1 MKRYCIFFLVF
12 LVFSCHSAQK
22 NDSDKKIPIRTVEI
36 EYAQGFSIEYYDNYT
51 MLTIRNPWQGAKEIQ
66 YRYALVNKE
75 NASVTIPKDAKKIL
89 TPLRKVICLSTSHI
103 AFIDVLGETQ
113 SIKGVSGTKFVNNEE
128 LSIKIKQNK
137 IKDVGYENHLNYEL
151 IASVNPDLVI
161 TYGVGSE
168 VASYNH
174 KLNDL
179 GIETMI
185 IPEYLETHPLGKL
198 EWIKFI
204 AALYDKEEKANVY
217 FQAVEKEY
225 LRLVDKV
232 SLVEDQPRVLFGL
245 PWKETW
251 YVPGGNSFLAK
262 MVHDAGGDYLW
273 NESSSRESIPL
284 DIEYVFVKANDADIW
299 LNTGTVKHKDEILKI
314 DSRFKDFNPFNKGL
328 IYNNNMQE
336 NRWGGNDYWET
347 GTVEPH
353 IILKDLIKIFH
364 PELLPKHTLVYY
376 RYIDE

>member
-12 LVFSCHSAQK
+12 LLFSCHSAQK
-22 NDSDKKIPIRTVEI
+22 NDSGEKNQVSTVEI
-36 EYAQGFSIEYYDNYT
+36 EYAKGFSIEHYDNYR

-66 YRYALVNKE
+66 YRYALVNRE
-75 NASVTIPKDAKKIL
+75 QVPAAIPNDAKIIQ

-103 AFIDVLGETQ
+103 AFIDVLGEIQ

-128 LSIKIKQNK
+128 LSIKIKKNE

-151 IASVNPDLVI
+151 IASINPDLVI

-204 AALYDKEEKANVY
+204 AELYDKEDKAKEY
-217 FQAVEKEY
+217 FQEVEKEY
-225 LRLVDKV
+225 LRLVEMASSVDT
-232 SLVEDQPRVLFGL
+232 QPKVLFGL

-262 MVHDAGGDYLW
+262 MVNDAGGDYIW
-273 NESSSRESIPL
+273 SESSSRESIPL
-284 DIEYVFVKANDADIW
+284 DIEHVFLKAGDADAW
-299 LNTGTVKHKDEILKI
+299 LNTGTVKQINEILKI
-314 DSRFKDFNPFNKGL
+314 DNRFKDFTPFKKGQ
-328 IYNNNMQE
+328 IYNNNLRE
-336 NRWGGNDYWET
+336 NEWGGNDYWET

-353 IILKDLIKIFH
+353 IILKDMIKIFH
-364 PELLPKHTLVYY
+364 PELLPNHALVYY
-376 RYIDE
+376 RYIDG

>member
-204 AALYDKEEKANVY
+204 AALYDKKEKADEY
-217 FQAVEKEY
+217 FQQIENEY
-225 LRLVDKV
+225 NHLGELVV
-232 SLVEDQPRVLFGL
+232 S
-245 PWKETW
+245 
-251 YVPGGNSFLAK
+251 
-262 MVHDAGGDYLW
+262 
-273 NESSSRESIPL
+273 
-284 DIEYVFVKANDADIW
+284 VKR
-299 LNTGTVKHKDEILKI
+299 K
-314 DSRFKDFNPFNKGL
+314 
-328 IYNNNMQE
+328 
-336 NRWGGNDYWET
+336 
-347 GTVEPH
+347 
-353 IILKDLIKIFH
+353 
-364 PELLPKHTLVYY
+364 
-376 RYIDE
+376 

>member
-137 IKDVGYENHLNYEL
+137 IKDVGYENHLNYE
-151 IASVNPDLVI
+151 IITSINPDLVI

-204 AALYDKEEKANVY
+204 AELYDKKEKADEY
-217 FQAVEKEY
+217 FQEVEKEY
-225 LRLVDKV
+225 LRLVEMASSVDN
-232 SLVEDQPRVLFGL
+232 QPKVLFGL

-262 MVHDAGGDYLW
+262 MVSDAGGNYIW

-284 DIEYVFVKANDADIW
+284 DLEYVFVKANDADIW
-299 LNTGTVKHKDEILKI
+299 LNTGTVKHKDEVLKI
-314 DSRFKDFNPFNKGL
+314 DSRFKDFTPFNKGV
-328 IYNNNMQE
+328 IYNNNMRE
-336 NRWGGNDYWET
+336 NRWNGNDYWET

>member
-353 IILKDLIKIFH
+353 VILKDLIKIFH
-364 PELLPKHTLVYY
+364 PELLPKHTMVYY

>member
-336 NRWGGNDYWET
+336 NRWGVT
-347 GTVEPH
+347 
-353 IILKDLIKIFH
+353 IIGKPVL
-364 PELLPKHTLVYY
+364 
-376 RYIDE
+376 

>member
-1 MKRYCIFFLVF
+1 MKRYNIFFLVF
-12 LVFSCHSAQK
+12 LLFSCHPAQK
-22 NDSDKKIPIRTVEI
+22 KDSDEKLPFRTIEI

-51 MLTIRNPWQGAKEIQ
+51 MLTISNPWQGAKEIQ
-66 YRYALVNKE
+66 YRYALVNNE
-75 NASVTIPKDAKKIL
+75 QVPAAIPNDAKIIQ

-204 AALYDKEEKANVY
+204 AELYDKKEKADEY
-217 FQAVEKEY
+217 FQEVEKEY
-225 LRLVDKV
+225 LRLVEMASSVDN
-232 SLVEDQPRVLFGL
+232 QPKVLFGL

-262 MVHDAGGDYLW
+262 MVSDAGGNYIW

-284 DIEYVFVKANDADIW
+284 DLEYVFVKANDADIW
-299 LNTGTVKHKDEILKI
+299 LNTGTVKHKDEVLKI
-314 DSRFKDFNPFNKGL
+314 DSRFKDFTPFNKGV
-328 IYNNNMQE
+328 IYNNNMRE
-336 NRWGGNDYWET
+336 NRWNGNDYWET

>member
-1 MKRYCIFFLVF
+1 MKRYNIFFLVF
-12 LVFSCHSAQK
+12 LLFSCHPAQK
-22 NDSDKKIPIRTVEI
+22 KDSDEKLPFRTIEI

-51 MLTIRNPWQGAKEIQ
+51 MLTISNPWQGAKEIQ
-66 YRYALVNKE
+66 YRYALVNNE
-75 NASVTIPKDAKKIL
+75 QVPAAIPNDAKIIQ

-113 SIKGVSGTKFVNNEE
+113 SIKGVSGTKFVNNKE
-128 LSIKIKQNK
+128 LLIKIKQNK
-137 IKDVGYENHLNYEL
+137 IKDVGYENHLNYE
-151 IASVNPDLVI
+151 IITSINPDLVI

-204 AALYDKEEKANVY
+204 AELYDKKEKADEY
-217 FQAVEKEY
+217 FQEVEKEY
-225 LRLVDKV
+225 LRLVEMASSVDN
-232 SLVEDQPRVLFGL
+232 QPKVLFGL

-262 MVHDAGGDYLW
+262 MVSDAGGNYIW

-284 DIEYVFVKANDADIW
+284 DLEYVFVKANDADIW
-299 LNTGTVKHKDEILKI
+299 LNTGTVKHKDEVLKI
-314 DSRFKDFNPFNKGL
+314 DSRFKDFTPFNKGV
-328 IYNNNMQE
+328 IYNNNMRE
-336 NRWGGNDYWET
+336 NRWNGNDYWET